1 MKEKEELARK
11 ERERAERERAER
23 ERAERERTERGEDD
37 TSSTTTDQ
45 FPASGNGVGSE
56 SGFSSGHSHSTGT
69 QPGKGADTVID
80 MLDKSDGE
88 SDKDEEGEK
97 EKKKKEKKKKEG
109 LGNQP

>member
-1 MKEKEELARK
+1 MKEKEERARK
-11 ERERAERERAER
+11 EREREERERAERERAER
-23 ERAERERTERGEDD
+23 EDD

-56 SGFSSGHSHSTGT
+56 SGFSSGYSPSTGT
-69 QPGKGADTVID
+69 QRGKGADTVID
-80 MLDKSDGE
+80 MADKSDGE

-97 EKKKKEKKKKEG
+97 EKKKKEKKKREG